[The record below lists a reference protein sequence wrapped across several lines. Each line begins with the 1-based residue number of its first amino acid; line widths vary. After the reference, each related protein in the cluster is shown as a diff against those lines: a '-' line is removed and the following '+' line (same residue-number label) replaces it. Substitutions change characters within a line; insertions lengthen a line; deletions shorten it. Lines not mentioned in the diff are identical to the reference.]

1 MPGPAPKSKDERR
14 RRNKPV
20 HEWVV
25 LSETYEG
32 DIPKLPGPKT
42 GKSAK
47 WDSETREWW
56 ETIWRTPMATQWNEG
71 DVPALIELAMLRQ
84 AFMDGDMSVRSELRQ
99 RSDRF
104 GLTPKGRR
112 DLRWVITEADA
123 ERAGLP
129 DQPLA
134 SVTRIRAV
142 DPQK

>member
-1 MPGPAPKSKDERR
+1 MPGPAPKSKEERR
-14 RRNKPV
+14 RRNPPV

-25 LSETYEG
+25 LSESYDG
-32 DIPKLPGPKT
+32 PIPPLPGPKT
-42 GKSAK
+42 GKNARWEK
-47 WDSETREWW
+47 PTREWW

-71 DVPALIELAMLRQ
+71 DVPGLIELAILRQ
-84 AFMDGDMSVRSELRQ
+84 AFMEGDMSVRSEVRQ
-99 RSDRF
+99 RADRF

-129 DQPLA
+129 DEPLA

-142 DPQK
+142 DPT